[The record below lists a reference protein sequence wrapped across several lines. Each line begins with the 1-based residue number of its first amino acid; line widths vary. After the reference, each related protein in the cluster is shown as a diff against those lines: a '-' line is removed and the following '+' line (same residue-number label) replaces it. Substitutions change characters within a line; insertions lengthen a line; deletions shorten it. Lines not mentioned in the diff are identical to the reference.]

1 MIIPTYNNNVIY
13 HCYVEVAMQE
23 NTSDTLNKIQKAAL
37 KEFLD
42 NGFLGAS
49 LRQIVKDAGV
59 TTGAFYG
66 YFSSKE
72 IETFKKSENYITKL
86 EERLEENEAS
96 IKNRKKSF
104 QIDSLELNSSVVEPT
119 VSLDAKEKERE

>member
-1 MIIPTYNNNVIY
+1 MNSV
-13 HCYVEVAMQE
+13 
-23 NTSDTLNKIQKAAL
+23 L
-37 KEFLD
+37 K
-42 NGFLGAS
+42 NIRTT
-49 LRQIVKDAGV
+49 LRQLFGFDEIEENKEWDDYLV
-59 TTGAFYG
+59 TLGQSG

-72 IETFKKSENYITKL
+72 IETFKQSENYMTKL

-104 QIDSLELNSSVVEPT
+104 QIDSLELSSSAVEPT

>member
-1 MIIPTYNNNVIY
+1 MNSV
-13 HCYVEVAMQE
+13 
-23 NTSDTLNKIQKAAL
+23 L
-37 KEFLD
+37 K
-42 NGFLGAS
+42 NIKTT
-49 LRQIVKDAGV
+49 LRQLFGFDEIEKNKEWNDYLVALGQN
-59 TTGAFYG
+59 G
-66 YFSSKE
+66 YFLSKE

-119 VSLDAKEKERE
+119 VSLDANEKERE

>member
-1 MIIPTYNNNVIY
+1 MNSV
-13 HCYVEVAMQE
+13 
-23 NTSDTLNKIQKAAL
+23 L
-37 KEFLD
+37 K
-42 NGFLGAS
+42 NIKTT
-49 LRQIVKDAGV
+49 LRQLFGFDEIEKNKEWNDYLVALGQN
-59 TTGAFYG
+59 G

-119 VSLDAKEKERE
+119 VSLDAKEKEREKNYKKLLQS

>member
-1 MIIPTYNNNVIY
+1 MNSV
-13 HCYVEVAMQE
+13 
-23 NTSDTLNKIQKAAL
+23 L
-37 KEFLD
+37 K
-42 NGFLGAS
+42 NIKTT
-49 LRQIVKDAGV
+49 LRQLFGFDEIEKNKEWNDYLVALGQN
-59 TTGAFYG
+59 G

-119 VSLDAKEKERE
+119 VSFQKLWDIHLSQ

>member
-1 MIIPTYNNNVIY
+1 MNSV
-13 HCYVEVAMQE
+13 
-23 NTSDTLNKIQKAAL
+23 L
-37 KEFLD
+37 K
-42 NGFLGAS
+42 NIKTT
-49 LRQIVKDAGV
+49 LRQLFGFDEIEKNKEWNDYLVALGQN
-59 TTGAFYG
+59 G

-104 QIDSLELNSSVVEPT
+104 QIDSLE
-119 VSLDAKEKERE
+119 DAKEKER

>member
-1 MIIPTYNNNVIY
+1 MDIFQAN
-13 HCYVEVAMQE
+13 
-23 NTSDTLNKIQKAAL
+23 
-37 KEFLD
+37 
-42 NGFLGAS
+42 
-49 LRQIVKDAGV
+49 
-59 TTGAFYG
+59 
-66 YFSSKE
+66 E

-119 VSLDAKEKERE
+119 VSLDAKEKER

>member
-1 MIIPTYNNNVIY
+1 MNSV
-13 HCYVEVAMQE
+13 
-23 NTSDTLNKIQKAAL
+23 L
-37 KEFLD
+37 K
-42 NGFLGAS
+42 NIKTT
-49 LRQIVKDAGV
+49 LRQLFGFDEIEKNKEWNDYLVALGQN
-59 TTGAFYG
+59 G

-104 QIDSLELNSSVVEPT
+104 QIDSLELSPSGINSII
-119 VSLDAKEKERE
+119 RC

>member
-1 MIIPTYNNNVIY
+1 MNSV
-13 HCYVEVAMQE
+13 
-23 NTSDTLNKIQKAAL
+23 L
-37 KEFLD
+37 K
-42 NGFLGAS
+42 NIKTT
-49 LRQIVKDAGV
+49 LRQLFGFDEIEKNKDWNDYLVALEQS
-59 TTGAFYG
+59 G

-72 IETFKKSENYITKL
+72 IETFKQSENYMTKL

-104 QIDSLELNSSVVEPT
+104 QIDSLELSPSAVEST

>member
-1 MIIPTYNNNVIY
+1 MNSV
-13 HCYVEVAMQE
+13 
-23 NTSDTLNKIQKAAL
+23 L
-37 KEFLD
+37 K
-42 NGFLGAS
+42 NIKTT
-49 LRQIVKDAGV
+49 LRQLFGFDEIEKNEESKDYLVALGQNR
-59 TTGAFYG
+59 YC
-66 YFSSKE
+66 SSKE
-72 IETFKKSENYITKL
+72 RDTFKKSENHITKL

>member
-1 MIIPTYNNNVIY
+1 MNSV
-13 HCYVEVAMQE
+13 
-23 NTSDTLNKIQKAAL
+23 L
-37 KEFLD
+37 K
-42 NGFLGAS
+42 NIKTT
-49 LRQIVKDAGV
+49 LRQLFGFDEIEKNKEWNDYLVALGQN
-59 TTGAFYG
+59 G

-96 IKNRKKSF
+96 IKNRKN
-104 QIDSLELNSSVVEPT
+104 SLELNSSVVEPT